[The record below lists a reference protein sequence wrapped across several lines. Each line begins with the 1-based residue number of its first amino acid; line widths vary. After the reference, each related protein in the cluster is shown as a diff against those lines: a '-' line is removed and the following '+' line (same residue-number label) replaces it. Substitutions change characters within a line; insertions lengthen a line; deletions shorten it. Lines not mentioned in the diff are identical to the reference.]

1 MRALF
6 LSASH
11 SFFFFFSLLRRIYN
25 VELTVAGSLVSGTSA
40 TNIATPPTGVKV
52 AVVDVFYITE
62 VCVVLVYVVI
72 DSINNRIGSE
82 KSSSNI

>member
-1 MRALF
+1 M
-6 LSASH
+6 
-11 SFFFFFSLLRRIYN
+11 
-25 VELTVAGSLVSGTSA
+25 VSGTSA